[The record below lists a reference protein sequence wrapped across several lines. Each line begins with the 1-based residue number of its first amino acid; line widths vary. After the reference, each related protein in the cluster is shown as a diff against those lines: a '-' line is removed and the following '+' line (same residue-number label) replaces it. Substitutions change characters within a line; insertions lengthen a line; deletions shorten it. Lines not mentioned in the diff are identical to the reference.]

1 MELSEGLAAY
11 ATALR
16 RGDARSALGVVDTLI
31 DSGASF
37 DEICEEVI
45 RPALYEI
52 GDLWE
57 RGEIGVA
64 DEHLAAAISETVL
77 ACIGAIASAPIDGE
91 PRVLVCCTDGEGH
104 ALGARMVGETF
115 AAADWSVHYLGA
127 SVPPGEVAR
136 SVAAR
141 RADVLALSTTMAHNL
156 PAVERTVA
164 AARAAAPGVRVVVG
178 GQAYG
183 GDEQR
188 ARALGADA
196 FMPGVHGLIEGVE
209 RLLAASNTRHESG

>member
-1 MELSEGLAAY
+1 VELTGGLSEY
-11 ATALR
+11 RNALR
-16 RGDARSALGVVDTLI
+16 DGDARTALQVVDRLI
-31 DSGASF
+31 DAGATF
-37 DEICEEVI
+37 DEICEEVL

-57 RGEIGVA
+57 RGEVGVA

-77 ACIGAIASAPIDGE
+77 ACIGAISSAPVSGE
-91 PRVLVCCTDGEGH
+91 PRVLVCCTEGEGH

-115 AAADWSVHYLGA
+115 AAAEWSVHYLGP
-127 SVPPGEVAR
+127 STPPGEVAR
-136 SVAAR
+136 TAAER
-141 RADVLALSTTMAHNL
+141 GADVVALSTTMAANL

-164 AARAAAPGVRVVVG
+164 AVREAAPGVRVVVG

-183 GDEQR
+183 GDEAR

-196 FMPGVHGLIEGVE
+196 LLPGLSGLTETVE
-209 RLLAASNTRHESG
+209 TLLAAK

>member
-1 MELSEGLAAY
+1 MELSDGLNAYGDALREGDAR
-11 ATALR
+11 TALR
-16 RGDARSALGVVDTLI
+16 IVDDLI

-37 DEICEEVI
+37 DEICEAVL

-57 RGEIGVA
+57 RAEIGVA

-77 ACIGAIASAPIDGE
+77 ACIGAIASAPVDGE

-127 SVPPGEVAR
+127 STPPDAIAKAVADR
-136 SVAAR
+136 GV
-141 RADVLALSTTMAHNL
+141 DVLALSTTMPANL
-156 PAVERTVA
+156 PAVEATIA
-164 AARAAAPGVRVVVG
+164 AVRAAAPAARVVVG
-178 GQAYG
+178 GQAYR
-183 GDEQR
+183 GDP
-188 ARALGADA
+188 ARAEAVGADA
-196 FMPGVHGLIEGVE
+196 FVPSVRGLTKKVE
-209 RLLAASNTRHESG
+209 ALLGRSL